1 MHRSQI
7 FIEILASLLLTPTPV
22 LQQHATSTPRQ
33 LTMATSHSPKK
44 VLVPIV
50 AGTEPVEA
58 SVPIDI
64 LRRAGADVTVA
75 SAGDALLVEI
85 VYGVK
90 IIADALVADCAAAS
104 YDLIVLPGGVPGAA
118 NLGGCAAL
126 EGIVR
131 RHAEKGGL
139 YAAICAAPPLA
150 LAPWGLLDGHKATA
164 HPLFVEYFPPEVT
177 AVDANVVVDGNAV
190 TSRGPATSTEFALAL
205 VERLYGKEKVEQIA
219 KPMLVRYEAGY
230 SMKELN
236 SVQWQCSGTPK
247 VLLPVVNG
255 SEEMEAITIIDALRR
270 ANAKVV
276 VASVEDG
283 VEIAA
288 LHGMR
293 IVADVMLD
301 DAAADQSE
309 TQLDLIIMTGGM
321 PGAETL
327 GGSEKLVA
335 LLKKQ
340 AEANRPYGAIGAA
353 TAHVLQSHGLLTGRK
368 ATTCASMAVLL
379 ADASEC
385 ENRVVVDGNVIT
397 SRGPGTAMEY
407 ALAVVEKLLG
417 RVEARRL
424 AEDLLF
430 FA

>member
-1 MHRSQI
+1 M
-7 FIEILASLLLTPTPV
+7 
-22 LQQHATSTPRQ
+22 
-33 LTMATSHSPKK
+33 SHSPKK
-44 VLVPIV
+44 KLRCPTSMQVLVPIV

-75 SAGDALLVEI
+75 SAGDGLLVEI
-85 VYGVK
+85 MYGVK
-90 IIADALVADCAAAS
+90 IVADALVADCAAAS

-118 NLGGCAAL
+118 NLGACAAL
-126 EGIVR
+126 EGIAR
-131 RHAEKGGL
+131 RHAQKGGL

-150 LAPWGLLDGHKATA
+150 LARWGLLDGHKATA
-164 HPLFVEYFPPEVT
+164 HPLFMEYFPPEVT
-177 AVDANVVVDGNAV
+177 AVDANVVVDGNVV
-190 TSRGPATSTEFALAL
+190 TSSGPATSTEFALAL
-205 VERLYGKEKVEQIA
+205 VEQLYGKGKVEQIA
-219 KPMLVRYEAGY
+219 KPMLVRFGAGY
-230 SMKELN
+230 NIKELN

-247 VLLPVVNG
+247 VLLPLANG

-270 ANAKVV
+270 ANASVV

-293 IVADVMLD
+293 IVADVMLED
-301 DAAADQSE
+301 AADQNQ
-309 TQLDLIIMTGGM
+309 TQFDLIIVPGGM

-340 AEANRPYGAIGAA
+340 AEAKRPYGAIGAA
-353 TAHVLQSHGLLTGRK
+353 AAHVLQPHGLLTGRK
-368 ATTCASMAVLL
+368 ATTCASMTGLMAH
-379 ADASEC
+379 ASEC

-397 SRGPGTAMEY
+397 SRGAGTAMEY

-417 RVEARRL
+417 RDEARRL
-424 AEDLLF
+424 ADDLLF

>member
-1 MHRSQI
+1 MSS
-7 FIEILASLLLTPTPV
+7 LATLCDK
-22 LQQHATSTPRQ
+22 QAYMQ
-33 LTMATSHSPKK
+33 

-75 SAGDALLVEI
+75 SAGDALLVE
-85 VYGVK
+85 VMYGVK
-90 IIADALVADCAAAS
+90 IVADALVADCAAAS

-205 VERLYGKEKVEQIA
+205 VEQLYGKEKAEQIA
-219 KPMLVRYEAGY
+219 KPMLVRYEAAGY

-236 SVQWQCSGTPK
+236 SVQWQCSDTPK
-247 VLLPVVNG
+247 VLLPLANG
-255 SEEMEAITIIDALRR
+255 SEEMEAITIVDALRR
-270 ANAKVV
+270 ASADVV

-283 VEIAA
+283 VEITARY
-288 LHGMR
+288 GMR
-293 IVADVMLD
+293 IVADVMLE
-301 DAAADQSE
+301 DAAGQ
-309 TQLDLIIMTGGM
+309 TQFDLIIVPGGM

-327 GGSEKLVA
+327 GGCEELVA

-353 TAHVLQSHGLLTGRK
+353 TAHVLDPHGLLTGKK
-368 ATTCASMAVLL
+368 ATTCMSMTGLL
-379 ADASEC
+379 ADGSES

-397 SRGPGTAMEY
+397 GRSPGTAMEF
-407 ALAVVEKLLG
+407 AVAVVEKLLG
-417 RVEARRL
+417 RDEARRV
-424 AEDLLF
+424 AEGLLF
-430 FA
+430 LA

>member
-1 MHRSQI
+1 
-7 FIEILASLLLTPTPV
+7 
-22 LQQHATSTPRQ
+22 
-33 LTMATSHSPKK
+33 
-44 VLVPIV
+44 
-50 AGTEPVEA
+50 
-58 SVPIDI
+58 
-64 LRRAGADVTVA
+64 
-75 SAGDALLVEI
+75 
-85 VYGVK
+85 
-90 IIADALVADCAAAS
+90 
-104 YDLIVLPGGVPGAA
+104 
-118 NLGGCAAL
+118 
-126 EGIVR
+126 
-131 RHAEKGGL
+131 
-139 YAAICAAPPLA
+139 
-150 LAPWGLLDGHKATA
+150 
-164 HPLFVEYFPPEVT
+164 
-177 AVDANVVVDGNAV
+177 
-190 TSRGPATSTEFALAL
+190 
-205 VERLYGKEKVEQIA
+205 
-219 KPMLVRYEAGY
+219 
-230 SMKELN
+230 
-236 SVQWQCSGTPK
+236 
-247 VLLPVVNG
+247 
-255 SEEMEAITIIDALRR
+255 MEAITIIDALRR